1 MQQAVA
7 PSNELP
13 KRGLRMNSDWERWCR
28 DTHRV
33 VERLLT
39 EVEKMKQEQIV
50 EKQISA
56 FIQLNEKLMSN
67 ANAYTNLIM
76 VAGYAGFFAFWST
89 FSGKIP
95 SWLFNACGLAITLSL
110 TLFIT
115 WEIVKMFWSAKHMQA
130 TQAILAKRPHASVIT
145 EFEKAF
151 QDFSTRSQK
160 VWLVFL
166 VPTVLSGMTAASLLL
181 GYFCLSLA
189 GVISPV

>member
-1 MQQAVA
+1 
-7 PSNELP
+7 
-13 KRGLRMNSDWERWCR
+13 MNSDWERWCR
-28 DTHRV
+28 DTSRV
-33 VERLLT
+33 VERLVT

-89 FSGKIP
+89 LSGKIP
-95 SWLFNACGLAITLSL
+95 TWLFNACGLAITLSL

-166 VPTVLSGMTAASLLL
+166 VPTVLSGMTAACLLL